1 MLDADEIVEL
11 TKRTMDKIEKQLL
24 ETEENQNK
32 HKSQTHEIAS
42 SSSANKFYL
51 FGNLPTQV
59 HIQKW
64 EIYQMLN
71 YF

>member
-11 TKRTMDKIEKQLL
+11 TKRTIEKIEKQLK
-24 ETEENQNK
+24 ETEENQYK
-32 HKSQTHEIAS
+32 HKSPTHEIAS

-59 HIQKW
+59 NIQNKSVDSL
-64 EIYQMLN
+64 II
-71 YF
+71 F